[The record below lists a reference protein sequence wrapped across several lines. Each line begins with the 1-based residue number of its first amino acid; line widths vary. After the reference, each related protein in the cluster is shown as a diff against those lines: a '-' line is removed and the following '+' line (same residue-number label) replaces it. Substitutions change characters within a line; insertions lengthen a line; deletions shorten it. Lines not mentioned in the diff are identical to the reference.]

1 MFDNTCKFI
10 AELYSPDFATWLL
23 GEPITLTKLSPT
35 ELSIEPIRADA
46 LILLQSDEVVLHIEF
61 QTEPDKDMGFRM
73 ADYYLRIYRR
83 FPHKRIHQVV
93 IYLDKTKSEEVY
105 KTTFTTEKFRHE
117 FGVIRLW
124 EQPTSNFLRTPG
136 LLPFAVLSATEN
148 KASTLQQVA
157 AAVDKISERRTQS
170 NISAAAAILAGLVL
184 EQELIGRLFRRD
196 IMRESIIYQSILS
209 EGKEEGREE
218 GSQQKARQI
227 ALNLL
232 AEGMSVD
239 AIARITGLS
248 VEMVQ
253 QLQQQEPDNQ
263 D

>member
-46 LILLQSDEVVLHIEF
+46 LIMLQSDEVVLHIEF
-61 QTEPDKDMGFRM
+61 QTKPDKDMPFRM

-83 FPHKRIHQVV
+83 FPNKRIHQFV

-105 KTTFTTEKFRHE
+105 KTNFTTGKLRHE
-117 FGVIRLW
+117 FEVVRLW
-124 EQPTSNFLRTPG
+124 EQPPEIFLLTPG
-136 LLPFAVLSATEN
+136 LLPFAVLSATKN

-157 AAVDKISERRTQS
+157 AAVDKISDRRTQS
-170 NISAAAAILAGLVL
+170 NITAASAILAGLVL
-184 EQELIGRLFRRD
+184 DQEVIGRLFRKD
-196 IMRESIIYQSILS
+196 IMRESLVYQSIKT
-209 EGKEEGREE
+209 EGGDE
-218 GSQQKARQI
+218 KARQI
-227 ALNLL
+227 AINML

-239 AIARITGLS
+239 LIAKLTGLS
-248 VEMVQ
+248 VEQVQ
-253 QLQQQEPDNQ
+253 QLQQQQTQE
-263 D
+263 

>member
-23 GEPITLTKLSPT
+23 GKPINLTKLSPT

-61 QTEPDKDMGFRM
+61 QTEPDKDMPFRM
-73 ADYYLRIYRR
+73 ADYHLRLYRR
-83 FPHKRIHQVV
+83 FPNKRIHQVV

-105 KTTFTTEKFRHE
+105 KTTFTTGKLRHE
-117 FGVIRLW
+117 FEVIRLW
-124 EQPTSNFLRTPG
+124 EQSPEIFLRTPG

-184 EQELIGRLFRRD
+184 DKEVIGRLLRKD
-196 IMRESIIYQSILS
+196 IMRESVIYKMIKT
-209 EGKEEGREE
+209 EGEEE
-218 GSQQKARQI
+218 GSDKKAREI
-227 ALNLL
+227 AINML

-239 AIARITGLS
+239 AIARLTGLS
-248 VEMVQ
+248 PEVVQ
-253 QLQQQEPDNQ
+253 ELQQQTNE
-263 D
+263 

>member
-1 MFDNTCKFI
+1 MFDNTCKLI

-61 QTEPDKDMGFRM
+61 QTKPDEDMPFRM
-73 ADYYLRIYRR
+73 ADYHLRIYRR
-83 FPHKRIHQVV
+83 FPNKEIYQFV

-105 KTTFTTEKFRHE
+105 KTTFTTRKLRHE
-117 FGVIRLW
+117 FDVIRLW
-124 EQPTSNFLRTPG
+124 EQSPEIFLRTPG

-170 NISAAAAILAGLVL
+170 NISAAAAILAGIVL
-184 EQELIGRLFRRD
+184 DQEVIGRLFRKD
-196 IMRESIIYQSILS
+196 IMSESVIYQMIQN
-209 EGKEEGREE
+209 EAEEQGRNK
-218 GSQQKARQI
+218 KAREI
-227 ALNLL
+227 AANML
-232 AEGMSVD
+232 AEGMSID
-239 AIARITGLS
+239 LITRLTGLS
-248 VEMVQ
+248 PEVVQ
-253 QLQQQEPDNQ
+253 QLQQQPTNE
-263 D
+263 

>member
-35 ELSIEPIRADA
+35 ELSIEPIRADS

-61 QTEPDKDMGFRM
+61 QTEPDENMSFRM

-83 FPHKRIHQVV
+83 FPNKQIHQVV
-93 IYLDKTKSEEVY
+93 IYLDETTSNKVHQ
-105 KTTFTTEKFRHE
+105 TTFTTEKMRHE
-117 FGVIRLW
+117 FSVIRLW
-124 EQPTSNFLRTPG
+124 EQPLEIFLNTPG
-136 LLPFAVLSATEN
+136 LLPFAVLSATN
-148 KASTLQQVA
+148 DKASTLQQVA
-157 AAVDKISERRTQS
+157 NSVDKISERRTQS

-184 EQELIGRLFRRD
+184 EQEVIGRLFRKD

-232 AEGMSVD
+232 AEGMTVD

>member
-1 MFDNTCKFI
+1 MFDNTCKLI

-23 GEPITLTKLSPT
+23 GKPITLTKLSPT

-46 LILLQSDEVVLHIEF
+46 LIMLQSDEVVLHIEF
-61 QTEPDKDMGFRM
+61 QTAPDENMPFRM

-83 FPHKRIHQVV
+83 YPNKQIHQVV
-93 IYLDKTKSEEVY
+93 IYLDKTTSEKVY
-105 KTTFTTEKFRHE
+105 QTTFTTAKMRHE
-117 FGVIRLW
+117 FSIIRLW
-124 EQPTSNFLRTPG
+124 EQPPELFLRTPG

-184 EQELIGRLFRRD
+184 DQEVIGRLFRKD
-196 IMRESIIYQSILS
+196 IMQESVIYQSILT
-209 EGKEEGREE
+209 EGKEEGGEE
-218 GSQQKARQI
+218 KAREI
-227 ALNLL
+227 AANML

-239 AIARITGLS
+239 LIAKLTGLPLE
-248 VEMVQ
+248 VVQ
-253 QLQQQEPDNQ
+253 QLQQQQTKD
-263 D
+263 